1 MCRRYT
7 GVMAV
12 TSQLESERKYDV
24 DEWTEL
30 PDLSRVAKVE
40 REEPVMLRAVYFDT
54 ADGAL
59 AAARMTLRRRTGGKD
74 EGWHLKTPEG
84 EGGRREHQA
93 PLGDASDSEPPAELL
108 EPVGDILGGRPVGEI
123 ARLHTQRTV
132 VTLVREGQPIAEV
145 ADDLVSATD
154 VRTGILRVWREWE
167 CELLDGAPE
176 ADEERLGLLDRI
188 EGLLLSAGARPA
200 SAASK
205 LARATGRSGLG

>member
-1 MCRRYT
+1 
-7 GVMAV
+7 MAV

-30 PDLSRVAKVE
+30 PDLTRVARME
-40 REEPVMLRAVYFDT
+40 RDQPVMLRATYYDT

-84 EGGRREHQA
+84 ADGRREHQA
-93 PLGDASDSEPPAELL
+93 PLGDAAVAQPPAELL
-108 EPVGDILGGRPVGEI
+108 EPVRSIVGDAPVGEI
-123 ARLHTQRTV
+123 ARLHTERIV
-132 VTLVREGQPIAEV
+132 VKLTRDDREIAEI
-145 ADDLVSATD
+145 ADDVVSATD

-176 ADEERLGLLDRI
+176 EDEERLGLLDRI

-200 SAASK
+200 TAVSK
-205 LARATGRSGLG
+205 LARATGRSSLG

>member
-1 MCRRYT
+1 
-7 GVMAV
+7 MAV

-40 REEPVMLRAVYFDT
+40 ADEPVMLRATYFDT
-54 ADGAL
+54 ADGVL
-59 AAARMTLRRRTGGKD
+59 ASARMTLRRRAGGKD

-84 EGGRREHQA
+84 VDGRREHQA
-93 PLGDASDSEPPAELL
+93 PLGDPANLEPPAELL
-108 EPVGDILGGRPVGEI
+108 APVRELLGDRPLVEI
-123 ARLHTQRTV
+123 ARLHTERRV
-132 VTLVREGQPIAEV
+132 VTLIRDGKPIAEV

-167 CELLDGAPE
+167 CELLEGAPE
-176 ADEERLGLLDRI
+176 EDEERLGILDRL

-200 SAASK
+200 SAVSK
-205 LARATGRSGLG
+205 LARATGRSRLG

>member
-1 MCRRYT
+1 M
-7 GVMAV
+7 
-12 TSQLESERKYDV
+12 TSQIESERKYDV

-40 REEPVMLRAVYFDT
+40 SEEPVMLRATYFDT

-84 EGGRREHQA
+84 TGGRREHQA
-93 PLGDASDSEPPAELL
+93 PLGDPSVVEPPAELL
-108 EPVGDILGGRPVGEI
+108 EPVRELLADRPLQEI
-123 ARLHTQRTV
+123 ARLHTERRV
-132 VTLVREGQPIAEV
+132 ITLVREGRPIAEI

-154 VRTGILRVWREWE
+154 VHTGILRVWREWE
-167 CELLDGAPE
+167 CELLEGAPE
-176 ADEERLGLLDRI
+176 QDEERLGILDRI

-200 SAASK
+200 SAVSK
-205 LARATGRSGLG
+205 LARATGRTSLG

>member
-1 MCRRYT
+1 
-7 GVMAV
+7 MAV

-40 REEPVMLRAVYFDT
+40 AEEPVMLRATYFDT
-54 ADGAL
+54 EDGAL
-59 AAARMTLRRRTGGKD
+59 AAARMTLRRRAGGKD

-84 EGGRREHQA
+84 QDGRREHQA
-93 PLGDASDSEPPAELL
+93 PLGEPSNSEPPAELL
-108 EPVGDILGGRPVGEI
+108 EPVRDLIGERPLQEI
-123 ARLHTQRTV
+123 ARLHTERRV
-132 VTLVREGQPIAEV
+132 VTLVRDEKPIAEI

-176 ADEERLGLLDRI
+176 QDEERVGILDRI

-200 SAASK
+200 SSVSK
-205 LARATGRSGLG
+205 LARATGRTSLG

>member
-1 MCRRYT
+1 
-7 GVMAV
+7 MAV
-12 TSQLESERKYDV
+12 TSQIESERKYDV

-30 PDLSRVAKVE
+30 PDLARIAKVE
-40 REEPVMLRAVYFDT
+40 PEEPVMLRATYFDT

-59 AAARMTLRRRTGGKD
+59 AAARMTLRRRTGGGD

-84 EGGRREHQA
+84 EDGRREHQA
-93 PLGDASDSEPPAELL
+93 PLGDPSGLEPPGDLL
-108 EPVGDILGGRPVGEI
+108 EPVRELLGDRSLVEI
-123 ARLHTQRTV
+123 ARLHTERRV
-132 VTLVREGQPIAEV
+132 VKLIREGAPIAEV

-167 CELLDGAPE
+167 CELLDGAPVE
-176 ADEERLGLLDRI
+176 NEERLGILDRI

-205 LARATGRSGLG
+205 LARATGRSKLG